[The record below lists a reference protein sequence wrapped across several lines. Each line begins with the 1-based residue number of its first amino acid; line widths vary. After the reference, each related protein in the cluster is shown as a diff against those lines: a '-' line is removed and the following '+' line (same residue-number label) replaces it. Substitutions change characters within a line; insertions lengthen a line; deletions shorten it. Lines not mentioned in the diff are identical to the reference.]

1 MSEWNRH
8 LAPSIFSVVEN
19 MTLGHKKWTEE
30 CTDTAAP
37 RIHRVQ
43 QELSYRKS
51 LPILR
56 QRSKSSGLVD
66 KVIAESRRPFSWCIA
81 LLYFRVLPLHSPN
94 TKIQQK
100 QTLPNKN

>member
-43 QELSYRKS
+43 QVKHH
-51 LPILR
+51 
-56 QRSKSSGLVD
+56 VH
-66 KVIAESRRPFSWCIA
+66 
-81 LLYFRVLPLHSPN
+81 LLG
-94 TKIQQK
+94 TEECKG
-100 QTLPNKN
+100 

>member
-43 QELSYRKS
+43 QGSYRK
-51 LPILR
+51 
-56 QRSKSSGLVD
+56 G
-66 KVIAESRRPFSWCIA
+66 CIMRKEDRCTA
-81 LLYFRVLPLHSPN
+81 DALHSPHN
-94 TKIQQK
+94 TSTRK
-100 QTLPNKN
+100 QDNVFVFSVVSFGDCRL

>member
-43 QELSYRKS
+43 QKLTYDFTTLIPSCGFTMGFWCVS
-51 LPILR
+51 LYDGKFP
-56 QRSKSSGLVD
+56 SKHAD
-66 KVIAESRRPFSWCIA
+66 E
-81 LLYFRVLPLHSPN
+81 
-94 TKIQQK
+94 
-100 QTLPNKN
+100 

>member
-1 MSEWNRH
+1 MGCFARCGNNENITMGAPAEWNRH

-43 QELSYRKS
+43 QVMSRACLSPERS
-51 LPILR
+51 LLR
-56 QRSKSSGLVD
+56 LSIRG
-66 KVIAESRRPFSWCIA
+66 P
-81 LLYFRVLPLHSPN
+81 
-94 TKIQQK
+94 
-100 QTLPNKN
+100 